1 MNNDINETKN
11 LNTSEIINKSCSVIN
26 EFINELQ
33 DCFDKIHSSK
43 LLSTLPQHTIL
54 TFAKFDNNF
63 AVCFDYNEKKIYY
76 VPKEQIVGNLPN
88 PGEALKFYSEDK
100 LYVDITAIL
109 AEENKIDD
117 YLKECSIA
125 K

>member
-1 MNNDINETKN
+1 MNKNIVETNK
-11 LNTSEIINKSCSVIN
+11 LNISEIMNKPNTVIK

-33 DCFDKIHSSK
+33 DYLDKIHSSK

-54 TFAKFDNNF
+54 TFAKFDKSF
-63 AVCFDYNEKKIYY
+63 AMCFDYNEKKIYY
-76 VPKEQIVGNLPN
+76 VPKEKIVGNLPK

-100 LYVDITAIL
+100 FYVDTTAIL
-109 AEENKIDD
+109 AEENKINT
-117 YLKECSIA
+117 YLKECNIA